1 MDCLAPWV
9 RCRPGIFFINSLEG
23 LFSLKP
29 VRQSC
34 TLRPEVLKGDLQD
47 AIFAADFG
55 HVIEGVAPDVYQNPV
70 DFFHNTHP
78 AAPLK
83 KVITTVFGRLADPT
97 EAGAAI
103 RLSTGFG
110 GGKTH
115 TLIALFHLAK
125 NITQATLGTELL
137 AAAGRP
143 SKVIVAGIDGE
154 KSGAIIFARH
164 PDVETHSLWGELA
177 YQLGGKAGYDAVAS
191 IDNPETAPDSK
202 LIRDSLPVG
211 VPVLILLDELVK
223 YMAKLTDLG
232 CTSLLT
238 YIGALI
244 SEVGARKQAVLVIT
258 DPASQVAY
266 QQASEALAE
275 ATRKSLAANWL
286 SDELGRKM
294 SNQDPIGDEAAQVI
308 VRRLFTKV
316 DRTAA
321 EEASAEYYNTY
332 KRVAADLPEALPTD
346 ASTKDYAKRI
356 VDCYPFHPRL
366 LDTAQNRLGALQ
378 DFNKTR
384 GTLRLFARILRDIWE
399 GEAEIP
405 LVTAGD
411 LDWRSARIQADLLN
425 RLNRDQFKASVD
437 ADVVQHAGQLD
448 KDFSTDIHRRV
459 ASALLLESLPLA
471 HNAAMDKR
479 DLTLSTLR
487 PTDAGHE
494 AGEAIDRLYSVC
506 WHTYKDETGL
516 KFQFRY
522 EPNVNKLIEE
532 RAQMIPLQDA
542 RQAVLARAQSYFG
555 GHTFDLVAYPSSPK
569 AVSDSAKLKLVL
581 SDSEALAQAICDYQ
595 DTSDLDAKQKRRF
608 RNAIFGIAPAKTMLD
623 DAIQV
628 MRQQMAA
635 TEIKDEQGK
644 NKAVKEQIEGI
655 LPNLSKRARIRAVR
669 AFNRVVFQGKPS
681 VTLDEKYLVPEEGA
695 LQDVNGQDRLK
706 TFLDDN
712 KLIFQPTDAVDIDLL
727 LDYIVKGATPSLDHG
742 DAYPASAVHERAL
755 ASDKLRLMLSPDPV
769 RKSILKAVE
778 QGKLI
783 VRLPNGDIYD
793 KDGSVSNINGARQRT
808 TNRLHTLQLNSDVS
822 LAPLTAKC
830 VQGWLQVDDAVEEGK
845 DGETDGGAGGYEL
858 DLDTAYA
865 DTWDDAITHAQ
876 TRPLRALK
884 LKSGKIDAAKTLA
897 GLAQPFGA
905 KSLTLSVIA
914 SGVLK
919 DGGNINFAASNLKHN
934 HPLKPLE
941 TVATLLRAMADG
953 ASFEAELNLD
963 FGESGLT
970 DSGSKLQQASQS
982 ASDEVGLNAEFGKET
997 K

>member
-1 MDCLAPWV
+1 M
-9 RCRPGIFFINSLEG
+9 
-23 LFSLKP
+23 KP

-55 HVIEGVAPDVYQNPV
+55 HVIEGIAPDVYQNPA
-70 DFFHNTHP
+70 DFFQNTHP
-78 AAPLK
+78 ATPLR
-83 KVITTVFGRLADPT
+83 KVIATVFGRLADPD

-115 TLIALFHLAK
+115 TLIGLYHLAK
-125 NITQATLGTELL
+125 NITQTTLGTELL
-137 AAAGRP
+137 ASAGRP
-143 SKVIVAGIDGE
+143 IKVMVAGVDGE
-154 KSGAIIFARH
+154 KPGATVFARH

-191 IDNPETAPDSK
+191 VDNPETAPDSK

-232 CTSLLT
+232 CKSLLA
-238 YIGALI
+238 YVGALI

-266 QQASEALAE
+266 QQASEALAQ
-275 ATRKSLAANWL
+275 ATREAEAARWL
-286 SDELGRKM
+286 DDELGRKM
-294 SNQDPIGDEAAQVI
+294 SDIDPIGNEAAQVI

-316 DRTAA
+316 DKTAA
-321 EEASAEYYNTY
+321 DEVSAEYYNTY
-332 KRVAADLPEALPTD
+332 KRVAADSPDALPAE

-399 GEAEIP
+399 AEAEIP

-437 ADVVQHAGQLD
+437 ADVVRHAGQLD
-448 KDFSTDIHRRV
+448 QDFSTDIHCRV
-459 ASALLLESLPLA
+459 ASALLLESLPMA
-471 HNAAMDKR
+471 HSATMDKR
-479 DLTLSTLR
+479 DLALATLR
-487 PTDAGHE
+487 PTDVGHE
-494 AGEAIDRLYSVC
+494 AGEAIDRLYSIC
-506 WHTYKDETGL
+506 WHTYKDDTGL

-532 RAQMIPLQDA
+532 RAQTIPLQDA

-581 SDSEALAQAICDYQ
+581 ADSESLAQAVCDYQ
-595 DTSDLDAKQKRRF
+595 ETTDPDAKQKRRF
-608 RNAIFGIAPAKTMLD
+608 RNAIFGIAPTKTMLD

-635 TEIKDEQGK
+635 NDIRDEQGK

-655 LPNLSKRARIRAVR
+655 LPNLSKRARIRSVR

-712 KLIFQPTDAVDIDLL
+712 KLVFQPTDAVDVDLL
-727 LDYIVKGATPSLDHG
+727 LDFIVKGATPSLDHDG
-742 DAYPASAVHERAL
+742 AYPASAVHERAL
-755 ASDKLRLMLSPDPV
+755 ASDKLRLMLSPDPI

-778 QGKLI
+778 QGKLL
-783 VRLPNGDIYD
+783 VRLPSGDVYD
-793 KDGSVSNINGARQRT
+793 KDGCVSNINGVRQRSA
-808 TNRLHTLQLNSDVS
+808 NRLHTLQLNSDVC
-822 LAPLTAKC
+822 LAPPTTTC
-830 VQGWLQVDDAVEEGK
+830 VAGWLKVTDAVEEGK
-845 DGETDGGAGGYEL
+845 DGATEEGGGYEL

-865 DTWDDAITHAQ
+865 DTWGDAITHAQ
-876 TRPLRALK
+876 TRPLCTLR

-914 SGVLK
+914 SGALK
-919 DGGNINFAASNLKHN
+919 DGGNINFAASNLRHN

-970 DSGSKLQQASQS
+970 DSASKFQQASQR
-982 ASDEVGLNAEFGKET
+982 AADDIGLNAEFGKET